1 MSAEGLKI
9 NQKCSQFYCK
19 ISFKFLSQLFDHV
32 GKRLDKKERLNFKIY
47 DVKVWEIN
55 NYNTHIVQYL
65 TRTIFLEISYTKA
78 LACNLTKS
86 NFPPCVFFTFFFFF
100 NCANGITSH
109 KACHIYWV
117 CKNLNTLVYTSN

>member
-9 NQKCSQFYCK
+9 NQKCSQFHCK

-86 NFPPCVFFTFFFFF
+86 NFPPCVFFTFFFS
-100 NCANGITSH
+100 IVQMVSH
-109 KACHIYWV
+109 RTKRVIYWV